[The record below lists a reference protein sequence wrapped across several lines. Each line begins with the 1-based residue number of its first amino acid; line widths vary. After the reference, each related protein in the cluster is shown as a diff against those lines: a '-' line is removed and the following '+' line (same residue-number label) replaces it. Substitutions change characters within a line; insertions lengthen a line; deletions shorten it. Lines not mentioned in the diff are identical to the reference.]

1 MGVVPGLSVKIV
13 VETDHRRRDIL
24 VMDSMVYEVSG
35 DTLVLTQTTPPIDS
49 RVCGGEIT
57 VTYLVEEKDGPA
69 RYGFP
74 AAITSYL
81 DDYQA
86 VPGRQVQALLVS
98 RKADPASYS
107 VRTCYRVVPTPMS
120 RLDLY
125 VCDEKA
131 TIADISLG
139 GVRFGHDRSI
149 PLEAGVP
156 VKLRFYVAGEE
167 YTVDATLLRTS
178 YGKGR
183 LRFAVAEFKR
193 ATGRF
198 EQALARRIYAI
209 ERTARR
215 EKTLADAEEGDV

>member
-1 MGVVPGLSVKIV
+1 MGIVPGLSVRIV
-13 VETDHRRRDIL
+13 VETDHRRGDIL

-35 DTLVLTQTTPPIDS
+35 DTLVLAQTAPPIDS
-49 RVCGGEIT
+49 RVCSGEIM
-57 VTYLVEEKDGPA
+57 VTYLVEEKDGPV

-74 AAITSYL
+74 AAITAYI

-86 VPGRQVQALLVS
+86 VPGRRVQALFIT

-107 VRTCYRVVPTPMS
+107 IRMCYRVEPTPMS

-125 VCDEKA
+125 VHDEKA

-139 GVRFGHDRSI
+139 GVRFGFDRSI

-156 VKLRFYVAGEE
+156 VKLRFDMAGEE
-167 YTVDATLLRTS
+167 YTVDATILRTS
-178 YGKGR
+178 YNKGR
-183 LRFAVAEFKR
+183 LRFAVAEFTK
-193 ATGRF
+193 AMGPF

-209 ERTARR
+209 ERASHR
-215 EKTLADAEEGDV
+215 EKGLADAEKGDV